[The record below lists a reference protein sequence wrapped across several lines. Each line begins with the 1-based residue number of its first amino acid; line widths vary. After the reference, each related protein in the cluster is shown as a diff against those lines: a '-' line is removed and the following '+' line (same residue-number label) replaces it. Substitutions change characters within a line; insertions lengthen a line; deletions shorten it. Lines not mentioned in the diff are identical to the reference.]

1 MRCLGRLVLAIVLL
15 LLLAAGWFYRDEL
28 TRWIRQ
34 RVNPA
39 AEARRVGHPS
49 EPALTSAT
57 RKADSLLRFK
67 PDSILLSPDELAAM
81 VAAGARFL
89 PPGALD
95 SISVEP
101 GNRTIRVRTLVRTAR
116 LPKRLLDLVPV
127 APDSL
132 EEVIAT
138 GTLTPVRSGIA
149 EFALRRVLVRGL
161 PVPNELVARMIG
173 RLTGGT
179 DDGRLEIMMPS
190 GISGFR
196 VRPAGVTIYRTGARR

>member
-28 TRWIRQ
+28 TRGIRQ
-34 RVNPA
+34 RVNPV
-39 AEARRVGHPS
+39 AEARRVGRPS

-57 RKADSLLRFK
+57 HKADSLLRFK

-89 PPGALD
+89 PAGALD

-101 GNRTIRVRTLVRTAR
+101 GNRTIRVRALVRTAR
-116 LPKRLLDLVPV
+116 LPQRLLDVVPV

-132 EEVIAT
+132 EEVIAV
-138 GTLTPVRSGIA
+138 GTLTPARSGIA
-149 EFALRRVLVRGL
+149 EFALTRVLIRGL
-161 PVPNELVARMIG
+161 PVPSELVARMIG

-196 VRPAGVTIYRTGARR
+196 VRPSGVTIYRTGARR

>member
-1 MRCLGRLVLAIVLL
+1 MRCFGRLVLAIVLL

-28 TRWIRQ
+28 TRGIRQ
-34 RVNPA
+34 RVNPV
-39 AEARRVGHPS
+39 AEAHRVGRPS

-89 PPGALD
+89 PAGALD

-101 GNRTIRVRTLVRTAR
+101 GNRTIRVRALVRTAR
-116 LPKRLLDLVPV
+116 LPQRLLDVVPV

-132 EEVIAT
+132 EEVIAV
-138 GTLTPVRSGIA
+138 GTLTPARSGIA
-149 EFALRRVLVRGL
+149 EFALTRVLIRGL
-161 PVPNELVARMIG
+161 PVPSELVARMIG

-196 VRPAGVTIYRTGARR
+196 VRPSGVTIYRTGARR